1 MVLFCIYVIFVD
13 DVLIIIN
20 MCVVDLFVDYVICE
34 CLFVMLVGVGG
45 GFLCLLC
52 VWCLLF
58 LVLIFVI

>member
-34 CLFVMLVGVGG
+34 CLFVMLVGVGE
-45 GFLCLLC
+45 GFLC
-52 VWCLLF
+52 
-58 LVLIFVI
+58 